1 MGSWGL
7 GRVTP
12 DLTQAARQESE
23 ASQSKRAPSKKIS
36 NFDPQSRNDRKK
48 VHAGTYVHDEA
59 YDVDK
64 HDMGPWIQ
72 VNSSRVDQIR
82 YDYMNRA
89 VQVLWYGKSQARG
102 YIYLDVPYERFR
114 SFIRSGS
121 KGKYINSA
129 MNGYDYRQMTPDELD
144 APTNDR
150 RSTFGT

>member
-1 MGSWGL
+1 M
-7 GRVTP
+7 
-12 DLTQAARQESE
+12 ARKDPGVGAFDKLLAEERQR
-23 ASQSKRAPSKKIS
+23 AGSKRAPSRKIS
-36 NFDPQSRNDRKK
+36 QVDPQAKNDRRKL
-48 VHAGTYVHDEA
+48 HAGTYVHDEA

-89 VQVLWYGKSQARG
+89 VQVLWVNKPQSRG
-102 YIYLDVPYERFR
+102 YVYLDVPYERFR
-114 SFIRSGS
+114 SFIRVNS